1 MLDHL
6 IKGGTVVDGTGGE
19 PYVADVGIRDGRIV
33 EVGDVT
39 DDARTVL
46 DASGLLVTPGF
57 IDPHTHYDAQLHW
70 DGWATPSSLHGVTT
84 VIAGNCGFTLAPLKD
99 EDALYTQRMMA
110 RVEGMPIDALQEGP
124 SWQWHSFGEFLDR
137 LDGQVA
143 VNAGFLVGHCALRRY
158 VLGEE
163 AVERASTDDEVDAIV
178 ALLQESLA
186 AGGLGLSLSRSY
198 THTDGDGRPVP
209 SRLASEDEVLT
220 LCDVVGRYDGTSL
233 EAITDGCIRGF
244 DDDSAELIAQ
254 MSARAAPP
262 AQLEPAPDRV
272 GDGALRR
279 EPAAPRRPG
288 AGARRARR
296 RPLDA
301 GGERQLRDPRLVL
314 HLVDG
319 AGLGRSARP
328 ARWPRRRR
336 SSPTPRCGRR
346 LLEAAQ
352 RPEAGVGGSAARM
365 GTYRF
370 GATNAPENEGLEG
383 RLVAEVAAERGLDD
397 FACVAEASAAED
409 FDLDFWPVRPV
420 DPNDDPSY
428 RVRLWESPDVLIG
441 GSDAG
446 AHLDHLL
453 GSAYPTRF
461 LAEVLRGSRV
471 LPLERAVRL
480 DDRRAGAPL
489 RPARPRPGRAGVAGG
504 RRRARSRDGRCRP
517 GPADLR
523 PSRRRLP
530 PHGRARG
537 RRAGPRQRRRDD
549 QRRRAHRRAG
559 WHDPALRARH
569 HRHGHQLSGYR
580 RVCGRRDRECLPV
593 DGHDVHAVG
602 REHEVVEAVVAV
614 DRGQVLHGSS

>member
-1 MLDHL
+1 MLDYV
-6 IKGGTVVDGTGGE
+6 IKGGTVVDGIGGK
-19 PYVADVGIRDGRIV
+19 PYVADVGIRDGRIA

-46 DASGLLVTPGF
+46 DADGLLVTPGF

-110 RVEGMPIDALQEGP
+110 RVEGMPIDALQQGP
-124 SWQWHSFGEFLDR
+124 SWQWHSFGDFLDR

-158 VLGEE
+158 VLGED

-178 ALLQESLA
+178 ALLKESLA

-220 LCDVVGRYDGTSL
+220 LCDVVGGYDGTSL

-254 MSARAAPP
+254 MSARA
-262 AQLEPAPDRV
+262 
-272 GDGALRR
+272 
-279 EPAAPRRPG
+279 
-288 AGARRARR
+288 R
-296 RPLDA
+296 RPLNWNLLPIASAMA
-301 GGERQLRDPRLVL
+301 GYVANQLRPAARARELGGRVVALSMPVASDTCVSLGSYCIWWMAPGWDEVLGLPMDEKKVKLADPEVR
-314 HLVDG
+314 
-319 AGLGRSARP
+319 A
-328 ARWPRRRR
+328 
-336 SSPTPRCGRR
+336 R
-346 LLEAAQ
+346 LLEAAR
-352 RPEAGVGGSAARM
+352 RPEAGVGGTAARM
-365 GTYRF
+365 GSYRF
-370 GATNAPENEGLEG
+370 GATSTPQNEGLEG
-383 RLVAEVAAERGLDD
+383 RLVAEVASERGVDD

-428 RVRLWESPDVLIG
+428 RVGLWESPDVLIG

-461 LAEVLRGSRV
+461 LAEVLRGSRM

-480 DDRRAGAPL
+480 MTDVPARLFGLRDRGRRRAGL
-489 RPARPRPGRAGVAGG
+489 AGG
-504 RRRARSRDGRCRP
+504 SRRARSRDGGCRP

-523 PSRRRLP
+523 PARRRVP

-537 RRAGPRQRRRDD
+537 RGAGARQRGRDD
-549 QRRRAHRRAG
+549 QRRRAHRRAVR
-559 WHDPALRARH
+559 HDPARRARH
-569 HRHGHQLSGYR
+569 HRHGHELEAGALAIFSLSGS
-580 RVCGRRDRECLPV
+580 
-593 DGHDVHAVG
+593 
-602 REHEVVEAVVAV
+602 
-614 DRGQVLHGSS
+614 RGCPT

>member
-1 MLDHL
+1 VLDYL

-19 PYVADVGIRDGRIV
+19 PYVADVAIRNGRIA

-39 DDARTVL
+39 DDTRTVL

-57 IDPHTHYDAQLHW
+57 VDPHTHYDAQLHW

-84 VIAGNCGFTLAPLKD
+84 VIGGNCGFTLAPLKD

-110 RVEGMPIDALQEGP
+110 RVEGMPIESLQQGP
-124 SWQWHSFGEFLDR
+124 SWEWHSFGEFLDR

-158 VLGEE
+158 VLGED
-163 AVERASTDDEVDAIV
+163 AVERASTDDELDAIA

-209 SRLASEDEVLT
+209 SRLASEDEVLA

-244 DDDSAELIAQ
+244 DDESAEFIAR
-254 MSARAAPP
+254 MSARA
-262 AQLEPAPDRV
+262 
-272 GDGALRR
+272 
-279 EPAAPRRPG
+279 
-288 AGARRARR
+288 R
-296 RPLDA
+296 RPLNWNLLPIA
-301 GGERQLRDPRLVL
+301 STMATRVENQLRPAARARELGGRVVALSMPVASDTCVSLGSYCIWWMAPGWDQVLGLPMAEKKVQLADPDVR
-314 HLVDG
+314 
-319 AGLGRSARP
+319 A
-328 ARWPRRRR
+328 
-336 SSPTPRCGRR
+336 R
-346 LLEAAQ
+346 LLEAAR
-352 RPEAGVGGSAARM
+352 RPEAGVGGTAARM

-397 FACVAEASAAED
+397 FTCVAEASAAED
-409 FDLDFWPVRPV
+409 FDLDFWPARPV
-420 DPNDDPSY
+420 DPDDDPSY

-461 LAEVLRGSRV
+461 LADVLRGSRL
-471 LPLERAVRL
+471 LPVERAVRL
-480 DDRRAGAPL
+480 MTDVPARLFGLRDRGRVQAGWLADVAVLDPTTVGTGPVRRAYDLPGGAYRLTAAPEGVVRVLVNGVETISDGAPTG
-489 RPARPRPGRAGVAGG
+489 ARSGTILRAG
-504 RRRARSRDGRCRP
+504 RDTTGT
-517 GPADLR
+517 AT
-523 PSRRRLP
+523 S
-530 PHGRARG
+530 
-537 RRAGPRQRRRDD
+537 
-549 QRRRAHRRAG
+549 
-559 WHDPALRARH
+559 
-569 HRHGHQLSGYR
+569 
-580 RVCGRRDRECLPV
+580 
-593 DGHDVHAVG
+593 
-602 REHEVVEAVVAV
+602 
-614 DRGQVLHGSS
+614 